1 MLMRVVNIFKVVV
14 RKMDRKRKVVTE
26 EKQQNDEK

>member
-26 EKQQNDEK
+26 EKQQNNEK

>member
-1 MLMRVVNIFKVVV
+1 MLMRVLNIFKVVV

-26 EKQQNDEK
+26 EKQQNNEK